1 MNKRLRIS
9 AVLIL
14 IGLVIELFS
23 LTWTHP
29 LSFMLFLFLGGLL
42 MAAGIIIYLISLT
55 IDSLL
60 LSDQD
65 KQ

>member
-1 MNKRLRIS
+1 MNKRLRLS
-9 AVLIL
+9 SLLIL
-14 IGLVIELFS
+14 IGLIIELFT
-23 LTWTHP
+23 LAWTHP

-42 MAAGIIIYLISLT
+42 IATGIVIYLVSLT
-55 IDSLL
+55 VDPRF